1 MMIMKKGDETI
12 VGGYLLYRGII
23 GLCHSRFLKF
33 CGSGTLKQSRFQWE
47 CHGLQVAYRDCN
59 KAVIQ
64 RL

>member
-1 MMIMKKGDETI
+1 MMIIRVDETI

-33 CGSGTLKQSRFQWE
+33 RGSGNLKQSGFQWE